1 MKNGTLFSLPVLAA
15 MMSGCAVTTVG
26 VAEKATEATAT
37 IEAAREKAS
46 SPTLNAPTPG
56 LRRMTGNFLGSQP
69 IHVSHATGLPSHLRN
84 VTFAFGPGGGTLETV
99 ARNVRMVTGL
109 TIRINADVEEQAPV
123 PSLATPL
130 VIGPNTET
138 SAVPLPG
145 APLTS
150 FPSQGRIE
158 RTGVPSGPIPLSF
171 TGDLTDYFDNI
182 AATLGI
188 NWEYVNGEVKFFR
201 LLTKTF
207 QLSVSPGT
215 LGYKDE
221 VTSGGSGGSGT
232 SATAGSFASSTT
244 ASVDAQMAPWQGVEN
259 AIKTMLTPA
268 GKSYVNMASG
278 AIVITDTKESVDR
291 IGRYIESE
299 NDLLNRQVR
308 IELREILVEDT
319 GSSSAG
325 LDINLIYNRFRDAG
339 LSVDGLTTNSPNYNI
354 ASTAPRTLVDAATG
368 TMTLNVTNSASYFA
382 GSSIAAQALN
392 GVGKVVSDSTRS
404 VITTNRTPG
413 RLQDVTDRAYLAET
427 KPASGGAL
435 DGGSGVPGLTP
446 GVVTYGDNVTVV
458 PTVGNNGDVL
468 LQLFSTRSNLIE
480 LNSVTAGTGATFQ
493 QINTPVLNRK
503 KFSQNFRVRNG
514 ETLIIVSNASEGWGS
529 KDRQG
534 LTGASTSA
542 SRSKVLSVLM
552 VTPRV
557 MGI

>member
-1 MKNGTLFSLPVLAA
+1 MKKSLSLSFLAA
-15 MMSGCAVTTVG
+15 SLTGCAVTTVG
-26 VAEKATEATAT
+26 VAEKAQDATKA
-37 IEAAREKAS
+37 IEAAQIQAK
-46 SPTLNAPTPG
+46 SPAHHAPTPG
-56 LRRMTGNFLGSQP
+56 LRRMSGNFLGSQP
-69 IHVSHATGLPSHLRN
+69 IQVSHASGLPAHLRN
-84 VTFAFGPGGGTLETV
+84 VTLSFGPGYGSLETV
-99 ARNVRMVTGL
+99 AKNVRLATGL
-109 TIRINADVEEQAPV
+109 TIRIHSDVAESAEASGSGTGPLMPLSADA
-123 PSLATPL
+123 
-130 VIGPNTET
+130 
-138 SAVPLPG
+138 AVPLPG
-145 APLTS
+145 AAVVPLS
-150 FPSQGRIE
+150 MQARSPAH
-158 RTGVPSGPIPLSF
+158 PAGPIPLSF
-171 TGDLTDYFDNI
+171 TGDLSEYFDNI
-182 AATLGI
+182 AAAIGI
-188 NWEYVNGEVKFFR
+188 NWEFANGEVRFYR
-201 LLTKTF
+201 MLTRTF
-207 QLSVSPGT
+207 QLAVSPGT
-215 LGYKDE
+215 IGYKDE

-232 SATAGSFASSTT
+232 SATAGSFASTTT
-244 ASVDAQMAPWQGVEN
+244 ASVDAQMMPWQGIEN

-278 AIVITDTKESVDR
+278 AIVVTDIKDSVDR
-291 IGRYIESE
+291 IGKYIESE

-319 GSSSAG
+319 GSSSVG
-325 LDINLIYNRFRDAG
+325 LDINIIYSRFRDAG
-339 LSVDGLTTNSPNYNI
+339 LSVDGLTTDSPNYNI
-354 ASTAPRTLVDAATG
+354 ASTAPTTLVDAATG
-368 TMTLNVTNSASYFA
+368 SMTLNVTNAKSYFN
-382 GSSIAAQALN
+382 GTTVAAQALN

-427 KPASGGAL
+427 KPASGGTL

-446 GVVTYGDNVTVV
+446 GIVTYGDNVTVV

-480 LNSVTAGTGATFQ
+480 LNSVTAGSGATFQ

-542 SRSKVLSVLM
+542 TRSKILSVLM

>member
-1 MKNGTLFSLPVLAA
+1 MKKIGSCTIVALTAA
-15 MMSGCAVTTVG
+15 ISGCAVTTVG
-26 VAEKATEATAT
+26 VAEKADTATKT
-37 IEAAREKAS
+37 IEAAQVQAR
-46 SPTLNAPTPG
+46 SPALNAPTPG
-56 LRRMTGNFLGSQP
+56 LRRISGNFLGSQP
-69 IHVSHATGLPSHLRN
+69 IQVSHASGLPAHLRN
-84 VTFAFGPGGGTLETV
+84 VILSFGAGGGSIETV
-99 ARNVRMVTGL
+99 ARNVQQATGL
-109 TIRINADVEEQAPV
+109 RIRIYPDVTSPTANMDGQAPV
-123 PSLATPL
+123 VITADPKDAFIPQPGNALPTPFGDSK
-130 VIGPNTET
+130 V
-138 SAVPLPG
+138 S
-145 APLTS
+145 
-150 FPSQGRIE
+150 IE
-158 RTGVPSGPIPLSF
+158 PTGPIPLSF
-171 TGDLTDYFDNI
+171 RGDLADYFNSI
-182 AATLGI
+182 ASTLGV
-188 NWEYVNGEVKFFR
+188 NWEYSNGEVKFFR
-201 LLTKTF
+201 MITRTF

-215 LGYKDE
+215 IGYKDE

-244 ASVDAQMAPWQGVEN
+244 ASVDAQMMPWQGIEN
-259 AIKTMLTPA
+259 AIKTMLSPA

-291 IGRYIESE
+291 IGKYIDSE

-319 GSSSAG
+319 GSSSVG
-325 LDINLIYNRFRDAG
+325 LDINLIYTRFRDAG

-354 ASTAPRTLVDAATG
+354 ASTAPKTLVDAATG
-368 TMTLNVTNSASYFA
+368 SMTLNVTNTNSYFN
-382 GSSIAAQALN
+382 GTSVAAQALN

-427 KPASGGAL
+427 KPASGGGTT

-446 GVVTYGDNVTVV
+446 GIVTYGDNVTVV

-542 SRSKVLSVLM
+542 SRSKILSVLM

>member
-1 MKNGTLFSLPVLAA
+1 MKNARFLSLTVLAA
-15 MMSGCAVTTVG
+15 ALSGCAVTTVG
-26 VAEKATEATAT
+26 VAEKAETATKT
-37 IEAAREKAS
+37 IEAAQIQAN
-46 SPTLNAPTPG
+46 SPALHAPTPG
-56 LRRMTGNFLGSQP
+56 LRRMSGNFLGSQP
-69 IHVSHATGLPSHLRN
+69 IQVSHATGLPAHLRN
-84 VTFAFGPGGGTLETV
+84 VTLSFGPGSGTLETV
-99 ARNVRMVTGL
+99 AKNVRLATGL
-109 TIRINADVEEQAPV
+109 TIRIHSDVLEQPSTSGASSPVTITAD
-123 PSLATPL
+123 
-130 VIGPNTET
+130 PNE
-138 SAVPLPG
+138 SFIPQPGAALPLPMSASR
-145 APLTS
+145 APA
-150 FPSQGRIE
+150 
-158 RTGVPSGPIPLSF
+158 VPSGPIALSF
-171 TGDLTDYFDNI
+171 TGDLSDYFNNI
-182 AATLGI
+182 AANLGV
-188 NWEYVNGEVKFFR
+188 NWEYANGEVKFFR
-201 LLTKTF
+201 MLTRTF
-207 QLSVSPGT
+207 QLAVSPGT
-215 LGYKDE
+215 IGYKDE

-244 ASVDAQMAPWQGVEN
+244 ASVDAQMTPWAGVEN
-259 AIKTMLTPA
+259 AIKTMLSPA

-278 AIVITDTKESVDR
+278 AIVITDTKDSVDR
-291 IGRYIESE
+291 IGKYIEGE

-319 GSSSAG
+319 GSSSVG
-325 LDINLIYNRFRDAG
+325 LDINLVYNRFRDAG

-354 ASTAPRTLVDAATG
+354 GSTPPKTLVDAATG
-368 TMTLNVTNSASYFA
+368 SMTLNVTNTASYFN
-382 GSSIAAQALN
+382 GTSVAAQALN

-427 KPASGGAL
+427 KPASGGTA

-446 GVVTYGDNVTVV
+446 GIVTYGDNVTVV

-480 LNSVTAGTGATFQ
+480 LNSVSAGTGATFQ

-542 SRSKVLSVLM
+542 TRSKILSVLM

>member
-1 MKNGTLFSLPVLAA
+1 MKSIGIFPLTALAA
-15 MMSGCAVTTVG
+15 VLSGCAVTTVG
-26 VAEKATEATAT
+26 VAEKADTATKT
-37 IEAAREKAS
+37 IEAAQVQAR
-46 SPTLNAPTPG
+46 SPALNAPTPG
-56 LRRMTGNFLGSQP
+56 LRRMNGNFLGSQP
-69 IHVSHATGLPSHLRN
+69 IQVSHAAGLPAHLRN
-84 VTFAFGPGGGTLETV
+84 VTLSFGPGGGTLETV
-99 ARNVRMVTGL
+99 AKNVRLATGL
-109 TIRINADVEEQAPV
+109 TIRIHPDVNEQPTAAAG
-123 PSLATPL
+123 S
-130 VIGPNTET
+130 T
-138 SAVPLPG
+138 SAVTITADPNESNVPLPG
-145 APLTS
+145 AVVPTAM
-150 FPSQGRIE
+150 GAT
-158 RTGVPSGPIPLSF
+158 RTPAAPSGPIPLSF
-171 TGDLTDYFDNI
+171 TGDLSDYFNNI
-182 AATLGI
+182 AASLGV
-188 NWEYVNGEVKFFR
+188 NWEYANGEVKFYR
-201 LLTKTF
+201 MLTRTF
-207 QLSVSPGT
+207 QLAVSPGT
-215 LGYKDE
+215 IGYKDE

-244 ASVDAQMAPWQGVEN
+244 ASVDAQMMPWQGIEN
-259 AIKTMLTPA
+259 AIKTMLSPA

-291 IGRYIESE
+291 IGKYIDSE

-319 GSSSAG
+319 GSSSVG
-325 LDINLIYNRFRDAG
+325 LDINLIYTRFRDAG

-354 ASTAPRTLVDAATG
+354 ASTAPKTLVDAATG
-368 TMTLNVTNSASYFA
+368 SMTLNVTNTNSYFN
-382 GSSIAAQALN
+382 GTSVAAQALN

-427 KPASGGAL
+427 KPASGGGTT

-446 GVVTYGDNVTVV
+446 GIVTYGDNVTVV

-542 SRSKVLSVLM
+542 SRSKILSVLM

>member
-1 MKNGTLFSLPVLAA
+1 MKNIRFLTLTTLAA
-15 MMSGCAVTTVG
+15 ALSGCAVTTVG
-26 VAEKATEATAT
+26 VAEKADTATKT
-37 IEAAREKAS
+37 IEAAQVQSR
-46 SPTLNAPTPG
+46 SPALNAPTPG
-56 LRRMTGNFLGSQP
+56 LRRMNGNFLGSQP
-69 IHVSHATGLPSHLRN
+69 IQVSHAAGLPAHLRN
-84 VTFAFGPGGGTLETV
+84 VTLSFGPGGGTLETV
-99 ARNVRMVTGL
+99 AKNVRLATGL
-109 TIRINADVEEQAPV
+109 TMRIHADVTEQPATAGATSPV
-123 PSLATPL
+123 TITAD
-130 VIGPNTET
+130 PNE

-145 APLTS
+145 AVLPMS
-150 FPSQGRIE
+150 MGMA
-158 RTGVPSGPIPLSF
+158 RTPPAPSGPIPLSF
-171 TGDLTDYFDNI
+171 SGDLSDYFNNI
-182 AATLGI
+182 AATLGV
-188 NWEYVNGEVKFFR
+188 NWEYANGEVKFYR
-201 LLTKTF
+201 MLTRTF
-207 QLSVSPGT
+207 QLAVSPGT
-215 LGYKDE
+215 IGYKDE

-244 ASVDAQMAPWQGVEN
+244 ASVDAQMMPWQGVEN

-278 AIVITDTKESVDR
+278 AIVITDTKDSVER
-291 IGRYIESE
+291 IGKYIESE

-319 GSSSAG
+319 GSSSVG
-325 LDINLIYNRFRDAG
+325 LDINLVYNRFRDAG

-354 ASTAPRTLVDAATG
+354 ASTAPKTLVDAATG
-368 TMTLNVTNSASYFA
+368 SMTLNVTNAASYFN
-382 GSSIAAQALN
+382 GTSVAAQALN

-427 KPASGGAL
+427 KPASGGTT
-435 DGGSGVPGLTP
+435 DGGSSGVPGLTP
-446 GVVTYGDNVTVV
+446 GIVTYGDNVTVV

-468 LQLFSTRSNLIE
+468 LQLFSTRSNLVE
-480 LNSVTAGTGATFQ
+480 LNSVSTGSGATLQ
-493 QINTPVLNRK
+493 QINTPVLSRK

-542 SRSKVLSVLM
+542 SRSKILSVLM